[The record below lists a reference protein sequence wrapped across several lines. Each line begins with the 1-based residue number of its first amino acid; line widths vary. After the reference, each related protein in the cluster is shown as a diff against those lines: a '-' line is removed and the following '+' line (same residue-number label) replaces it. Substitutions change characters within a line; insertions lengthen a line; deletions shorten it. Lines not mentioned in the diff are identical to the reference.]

1 MFSKYKGTKTKI
13 HVTEGGNIRFDSF
26 GRYPDITVDLKN
38 MKKGKHT
45 KETIKEEIKSNLKK
59 LEERMPG
66 MPSQSAISSFQS

>member
-1 MFSKYKGTKTKI
+1 
-13 HVTEGGNIRFDSF
+13 
-26 GRYPDITVDLKN
+26 